1 MSDCMV
7 YPDPKEISKI
17 KYQIRVRVN
26 YTIGHNRKTKKSCSS
41 NIPLSLENRWSD
53 STDIEGM
60 QQQLGR
66 MADFLHPVTF
76 SVFDL

>member
-26 YTIGHNRKTKKSCSS
+26 YIIGHNRKTKKSCSS
-41 NIPLSLENRWSD
+41 RSD
-53 STDIEGM
+53 STVIEGR

-66 MADFLHPVTF
+66 MVDFLHPVTF